1 MKKIA
6 FILSA
11 AALLAGAC
19 DKKAQEEAEEARA
32 GTVNIEKGVVP
43 EMWNSDV
50 DLTPIPQNVA
60 NNVSSNASAAET
72 KDEGQA
78 QDGQAI
84 QEEKPDNGSSQ
95 AAPAPEVR
103 ESKPEASK
111 STAPE
116 PQKEQ
121 SKSDQAEG

>member
-50 DLTPIPQNVA
+50 DLTPIPQNVS
-60 NNVSSNASAAET
+60 NNASNASVAET
-72 KDEGQA
+72 KDEAQA

-84 QEEKPDNGSSQ
+84 QEEKPDDGSSQ
-95 AAPAPEVR
+95 AATAPEVR
-103 ESKPEASK
+103 ETKPEASK
-111 STAPE
+111 PTAPE